1 MVLMELG
8 LEIVKSIQ
16 DRGFTSTQI
25 LKVFI
30 KSAVIAHNE
39 TNCITEGEES
49 PAISVA
55 GTNFFNRISQSC
67 LRMRWEGPKNSM
79 ITSRVRGS

>member
-1 MVLMELG
+1 MLG

-16 DRGFTSTQI
+16 DREFTSTQI

-39 TNCITEGEES
+39 TNCITEGEGNL
-49 PAISVA
+49 A
-55 GTNFFNRISQSC
+55 
-67 LRMRWEGPKNSM
+67 MRVNSADFPELPY
-79 ITSRVRGS
+79 

>member
-16 DRGFTSTQI
+16 DREFTSTQI

-30 KSAVIAHNE
+30 KSAVIAHKE
-39 TNCITEGEES
+39 TNCITEGEEN
-49 PAISVA
+49 PATSVA
-55 GTNFFNRISQSC
+55 GANFLDRISQSC
-67 LRMRWEGPKNSM
+67 SRMRW
-79 ITSRVRGS
+79 